1 MELDNDLRKERECG
15 IPRSIHLPS
24 LTELGN
30 LPKPWHYEF
39 WKDIPDDLPFDLSYL
54 KPPGLTGD
62 KKQQSI
68 GRISNR
74 ASMISNASSEW
85 EWEYYSHTE
94 EEDDE
99 FSQFSAEE

>member
-15 IPRSIHLPS
+15 ISRTIHLPS

-54 KPPGLTGD
+54 KPPPMTN
-62 KKQQSI
+62 KQKA
-68 GRISNR
+68 SNR
-74 ASMISNASSEW
+74 ASMMSNASSEW

-94 EEDDE
+94 EEEDDE